1 MIEKRER
8 EKKPRLWRV
17 LRTLLGKKGRIIIV
31 VAQSLC
37 VFSVCPQ
44 KEKKEQTTKPSRE
57 ITVTE

>member
-1 MIEKRER
+1 MIEKRE
-8 EKKPRLWRV
+8 KKIPRLWRV

-44 KEKKEQTTKPSRE
+44 KKKERADD
-57 ITVTE
+57 